1 MCSQL
6 ITEQAEISLTRGAEV
21 KGRCGHNESELQ
33 VFWVDRAYT
42 LKMLFVKVIRCGD
55 RRGMG
60 SAWVCAVVASGV
72 AYLKAIRRV
81 HRSLPILA
89 GKSQH
94 FQRTRGDLEAEQGAI
109 CL

>member
-42 LKMLFVKVIRCGD
+42 LKMLFVKVIR
-55 RRGMG
+55 RG
-60 SAWVCAVVASGV
+60 SAEGW
-72 AYLKAIRRV
+72 
-81 HRSLPILA
+81 
-89 GKSQH
+89 
-94 FQRTRGDLEAEQGAI
+94 
-109 CL
+109 